1 MANLKKALPKLSI
14 VTMELTYGPL
24 SDGMGLVAKKKLTL
38 LNYQIEKGTLKFKK
52 ADKKTYNIQ
61 LDFKLD
67 TIYQVIT
74 SINETLIL
82 D

>member
-1 MANLKKALPKLSI
+1 MCYCK
-14 VTMELTYGPL
+14 G
-24 SDGMGLVAKKKLTL
+24 VAGY
-38 LNYQIEKGTLKFKK
+38 YQIEKGTLKFKK
-52 ADKKTYNIQ
+52 TDKKTYNIQ